1 MKHLKTGVVNTLSF
15 IKLKSFTVNSFSVTL
30 TKVVGTDTLTLS
42 SLTDLNG
49 LDPCKDFIKINID
62 LLSNTLSGG
71 EYVLSLT
78 NGDKTESYLSHVK
91 SYQYNNATGTSIYS
105 DSVVLS
111 NTVD

>member
-71 EYVLSLT
+71 ESEDEFDIKEKNPIWLANQNFYDQ
-78 NGDKTESYLSHVK
+78 N
-91 SYQYNNATGTSIYS
+91 I
-105 DSVVLS
+105 
-111 NTVD
+111 